1 MTWVPPA
8 YRQPGQEPTG
18 PAPARHRAVFPVAGA
33 VATAASVAVAG
44 FLTEV
49 FSFFHSVCNEPPA
62 AVASQRGRLRVDVI
76 VIWVLCA
83 GAPVLVAG
91 LAKVRQRSLKP
102 WVIAAVAMVAVG
114 LVIALTIQ
122 PGTFCLF

>member
-1 MTWVPPA
+1 MTWVPPV
-8 YRQPGQEPTG
+8 YRQPGEVP
-18 PAPARHRAVFPVAGA
+18 PPRHRAVLPVAGA
-33 VATAASVAVAG
+33 VATAASIALAG

-62 AVASQRGRLRVDVI
+62 VVASQRDRLRVDVI

-83 GAPVLVAG
+83 GGPIVVAG
-91 LAKVRQRSLKP
+91 LARMRQRSPMP
-102 WVIAAVAMVAVG
+102 WVIAAVVMIGVG
-114 LVIALTIQ
+114 LVIALTIR